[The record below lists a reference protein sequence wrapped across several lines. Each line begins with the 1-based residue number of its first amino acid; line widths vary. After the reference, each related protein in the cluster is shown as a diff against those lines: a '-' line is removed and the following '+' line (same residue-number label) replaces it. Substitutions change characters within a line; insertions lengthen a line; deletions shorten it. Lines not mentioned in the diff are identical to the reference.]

1 MFNSKLYLRDELVFQ
16 KQSIPYVVFR
26 KLQNT
31 KQLEKWYVY
40 VHVYTCVHVPTFCT
54 FYVQAS
60 MKNMNT

>member
-31 KQLEKWYVY
+31 IQLEKWYVCVCAR
-40 VHVYTCVHVPTFCT
+40 VHMCACT
-54 FYVQAS
+54 HILNILCPS
-60 MKNMNT
+60 